1 MLILLPDFSNCI
13 QKLFRFIKKHLTSVI
28 RFKSWVSYHKSDKN
42 DSLPKIK
49 EGVLNPLSH
58 LSSKHSQLTLFNLNM
73 LYAKEYQL
81 QNDLDIVL
89 KNLNRLVS
97 FYSSLITLH
106 TGSFL
111 YLRDINYFGKS
122 KYILWLK

>member
-1 MLILLPDFSNCI
+1 MLILFPILAIISRSFLGLLKNI
-13 QKLFRFIKKHLTSVI
+13 LLVLLG
-28 RFKSWVSYHKSDKN
+28 FKSWVSYHKSDKN

-89 KNLNRLVS
+89 KNLNRL
-97 FYSSLITLH
+97 
-106 TGSFL
+106 G
-111 YLRDINYFGKS
+111 
-122 KYILWLK
+122 